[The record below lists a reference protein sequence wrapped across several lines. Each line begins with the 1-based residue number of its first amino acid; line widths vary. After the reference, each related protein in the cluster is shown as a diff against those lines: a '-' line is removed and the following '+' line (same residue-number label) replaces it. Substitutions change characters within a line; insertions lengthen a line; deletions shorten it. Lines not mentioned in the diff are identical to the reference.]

1 MTKKKIKLYF
11 QPDKVNEPIT
21 YHLVKEYDI
30 KFNILRAVVE
40 EKGGRLLIEVE
51 GQPAQISKGIAYL
64 QSIGVDVKE
73 MNEYVMKDGSR
84 CTNCGMCVS
93 ICPAGAIEMDR
104 ETWEV
109 IFDQGKCIACGLCV
123 TACPPQAMKLKI

>member
-73 MNEYVMKDGSR
+73 MNEYVMKDVSR

-93 ICPAGAIEMDR
+93 ICPAAPSR
-104 ETWEV
+104 W
-109 IFDQGKCIACGLCV
+109 IARRGGHLRSGQVHSLRLCV

>member
-1 MTKKKIKLYF
+1 
-11 QPDKVNEPIT
+11 
-21 YHLVKEYDI
+21 
-30 KFNILRAVVE
+30 
-40 EKGGRLLIEVE
+40 
-51 GQPAQISKGIAYL
+51 
-64 QSIGVDVKE
+64 
-73 MNEYVMKDGSR
+73 MNEYVMKDVSR